1 MCFLSLPHLHC
12 SLAEPLA
19 CELAPKIFGKT
30 TWWKGKCVPQHRPVL
45 PPISTRRR
53 SLACQQIKSHAV
65 WRVFMVFARQD
76 SEHHLLSFAEPYYD
90 CTVLPSCRALLSLL
104 WFVTSSN
111 ATCHVV
117 VDIVVINQ
125 LAVFPFAYAQ
135 DTQREIS
142 QFLLF
147 PFSFPP
153 PCVNISMPSSSW
165 ESWWLSKQQN
175 KHVALLVS
183 DSTCMLFSANMQDGL
198 LHVLHN
204 YYGASSPLSC
214 PLLCGKQAT
223 LSGETW
229 VT

>member
-1 MCFLSLPHLHC
+1 MEGQVCAAAPACFATDFHPAEEFGLSTNKEPCGVTCFHGLCKAGFRASPSLICRAVLWLYSIALLPCSAFFALVCHQLKRYLPRCCWHRCYQPIGSFSFCIRTRYTTWDIPVSTFFFFFLS
-12 SLAEPLA
+12 
-19 CELAPKIFGKT
+19 
-30 TWWKGKCVPQHRPVL
+30 
-45 PPISTRRR
+45 
-53 SLACQQIKSHAV
+53 
-65 WRVFMVFARQD
+65 
-76 SEHHLLSFAEPYYD
+76 
-90 CTVLPSCRALLSLL
+90 
-104 WFVTSSN
+104 
-111 ATCHVV
+111 
-117 VDIVVINQ
+117 
-125 LAVFPFAYAQ
+125 
-135 DTQREIS
+135 
-142 QFLLF
+142 
-147 PFSFPP
+147 
-153 PCVNISMPSSSW
+153 CVNISMPSSSW